1 MESGNCIMER
11 KSEIQPDSEL
21 LDSVSESRRWKRQP
35 DSDNHRI
42 NHYSLPNKHLPDDQK
57 LIRLTVRTMV
67 PTVLV
72 RLLQRSRT
80 NRICIYRVRD
90 VS

>member
-1 MESGNCIMER
+1 MER

-35 DSDNHRI
+35 DGDNHSI
-42 NHYSLPNKHLPDDQK
+42 NHYSLSNKHLPDDQK
-57 LIRLTVRTMV
+57 LITLTVRTRV

-72 RLLQRSRT
+72 RLLQRGRT